1 MRNLDTETLNKQLV
15 RNVFH
20 AVDEQQ
26 FDRLREFLRE
36 DMVCT
41 LIGMPKPM
49 GGEAMVDFI
58 ANAYVAFPDF
68 RHELH
73 EVLAEGNKVMVRL
86 TNHTTHR
93 NEFEGL
99 EPSGNRIDYP
109 SVHML
114 TIEENAIS
122 EWWLLEDNLGFLTQL
137 GMQLVPSESNS

>member
-1 MRNLDTETLNKQLV
+1 
-15 RNVFH
+15 
-20 AVDEQQ
+20 
-26 FDRLREFLRE
+26 
-36 DMVCT
+36 
-41 LIGMPKPM
+41 
-49 GGEAMVDFI
+49 MVDFI